1 LEPKP
6 ACPGVLAASCMLR
19 PSRSASN
26 MGLLEGLQT
35 LQGAPPPRGDPL
47 AQFGNGTK
55 SVLGDLTNSLSDG
68 VGSLGQGVKGGVTSF
83 RRMLGD
89 ESVEDLEAPRQQTA
103 ADEMGQLLNL
113 TLFQRIALFGMTFAA
128 GVVLIFISFSF
139 LPLIV
144 VVPHKFAASF
154 SLGNVLCICSTWILV
169 GPRAQLQTMFHPVRA
184 VAAGIYVASLVFA
197 LLAAFFGGKLR
208 YLLVLISLVA
218 EVGSRKPL
226 FSITTA
232 SEGGWT

>member
-1 LEPKP
+1 
-6 ACPGVLAASCMLR
+6 
-19 PSRSASN
+19 

-103 ADEMGQLLNL
+103 ADEMGQLFNL

-154 SLGNVLCICSTWILV
+154 SLGNILCICSTWILV

-208 YLLVLISLVA
+208 YLLVLISLVV
-218 EVGSRKPL
+218 EVGSRTCLL
-226 FSITTA
+226 FRFNLNSFGRALDRIVAWRLLEDNSILYFF
-232 SEGGWT
+232 